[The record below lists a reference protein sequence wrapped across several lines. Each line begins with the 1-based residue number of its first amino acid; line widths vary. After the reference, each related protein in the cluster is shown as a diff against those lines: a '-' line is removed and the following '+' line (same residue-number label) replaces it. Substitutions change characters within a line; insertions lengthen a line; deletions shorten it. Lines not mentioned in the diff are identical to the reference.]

1 MSHEALNRLSL
12 TIEILFVSCI
22 LNMVPTAV
30 APATESNA
38 ALKKPLG
45 SDTSANDQKSRKN
58 EHQED
63 VDAEGDDD
71 AEDEVVAEGGGTG
84 ECIIWHPKI
93 G

>member
-1 MSHEALNRLSL
+1 M
-12 TIEILFVSCI
+12 T
-22 LNMVPTAV
+22 PTAV
-30 APATESNA
+30 APATESIGTAA

-45 SDTSANDQKSRKN
+45 SDTSANDQKSGKN
-58 EHQED
+58 EHQVD

-84 ECIIWHPKI
+84 EYTIWHPKI